1 MKRLLQLTFLSFL
14 SSVLLA
20 NSGTIKGKIA
30 DETTGEPL
38 PYVNVVLTGT
48 NIGATTDI
56 NGTFIINGIEEGN
69 YKIKASFIGYTE
81 FESDIIEVKNGITS
95 SANFYLSPGRT
106 DLEEVVIR
114 VSNFERPEEAAHSM
128 QKISI
133 DEIRSNPGANGDISK
148 VIQSFPGVSSGASFR
163 NDIMVRGGG
172 PAENIFY
179 LDEIEVPTINH
190 FQTQG
195 ASGGTNSMI
204 NSDQLASVDFY
215 SGAFPADKPN
225 ALSSVFNF
233 NLQNG
238 NSIKP
243 KFRFSVGA
251 SEVGLAVD
259 GPAGKKSDY
268 LFSIRRSYLQFLFSA
283 LELPFLPTFNDY
295 QFKWRTRINERNEIK
310 IISIGAYDQFR
321 LNKGIDNPDSEQE
334 YFLNFVPESN
344 QWNYAIG
351 GVYKHYGKNSFQTI
365 VLSRNMLDYS
375 SVKHQNNDI
384 SQAKTFDYNSQEI
397 ENKLRLE
404 HTEIF
409 KTIQYTISLNAEYV
423 QYHAKSY
430 NPIFIND
437 NVVEFNS
444 STKID
449 FFKWGGSFSF
459 VQNFFNDRMKLVF
472 GIRTDANNYTKKMSN
487 AMNQIS
493 PRLSARYNIQ
503 SNVTLTASLGRYFR
517 LPSYT
522 TLGHR
527 DTEGFLVNK
536 NEDIDYIKSDQAILG
551 IEYQPTENVIFSVE
565 GFFKKYNNYPVS
577 LLDSISLAT
586 KGGDFGVYG
595 VGPVISNGEGRAF
608 GVEVLN
614 RTKISNKLNITASY
628 TFYRSQM
635 KDKNGTF
642 ISTNWDNRHLVSI
655 TSTYNFNKSW
665 SVGAKWRYAGGS
677 PYTPYDLELS
687 AIKEAWDT
695 QNEPFKDWSRVNSER
710 FKAFHQLDIRI
721 DKRFFFNKWMVNL
734 YLDIQNAYNF
744 KSQDQDLILP
754 ETDANGNN
762 IVTDNG
768 TRYNL
773 QRIPTSTGT
782 IIPTF
787 GIIIEF

>member
-1 MKRLLQLTFLSFL
+1 MKRILQLTFLSFL
-14 SSVLLA
+14 STVLFA
-20 NSGTIKGKIA
+20 ENGTIKGKIA

-38 PYVNVVLTGT
+38 PYVNVVIAGT
-48 NIGATTDI
+48 SNGSTTDI
-56 NGTFIINGIEEGN
+56 NGIFIIKEINEGN
-69 YKIKASFIGYTE
+69 YTIKASFIGYAE
-81 FESDIIEVKNGITS
+81 FESENIQVKNGATAI
-95 SANFYLSPGRT
+95 ANFNLTPELT
-106 DLEEVVIR
+106 NLEEVVIR
-114 VSNFERPEEAAHSM
+114 VGTFDRPEEATNSM

-133 DEIRSNPGANGDISK
+133 NEIRSNPGANGDISK
-148 VIQSFPGVSSGASFR
+148 VIQSFAGVSSGASFR

-268 LFSIRRSYLQFLFSA
+268 MFSIRRSYLQFLFSA

-295 QFKWRTRINERNEIK
+295 QFKWRTRINEKNEIK

-321 LNKGIDNPDSEQE
+321 LNKGINNPDPEQE
-334 YFLNFVPESN
+334 YILNFVPESN

-351 GVYKHYGKNSFQTI
+351 GVYKHYNEKSFQTV
-365 VLSRNMLDYS
+365 VLSRNMLNYA
-375 SVKHQNNDI
+375 SVKYQNNDVN
-384 SQAKTFDYNSQEI
+384 QFKTFDYESQEI
-397 ENKLRLE
+397 ENKLRIE

-409 KTIQYTISLNAEYV
+409 KNIQYTVSLNAEYV
-423 QYHAKSY
+423 QYNAKSY
-430 NPIFIND
+430 NPVFID
-437 NVVEFNS
+437 GQVVEFNS
-444 STKID
+444 STAID
-449 FFKWGGSFSF
+449 FYKWGGSFSF
-459 VQNFFNDRMKLVF
+459 VQNFLKDRMKLVF
-472 GIRTDANNYTKKMSN
+472 GIRTDANSFTKKMSN

-493 PRLSARYNIQ
+493 PRLSARYNIL
-503 SNVTLTASLGRYFR
+503 STLTLTASLGRYYR
-517 LPSYT
+517 LPAYT

-527 DTEGFLVNK
+527 DIEGFLVNK
-536 NEDIDYIKSDQAILG
+536 NEDINYIKSDQAVLG
-551 IEYQPTENVIFSVE
+551 IEYQPAENVIFTVE

-577 LLDSISLAT
+577 MIDSVSLAT

-608 GVEVLN
+608 GVEIMN
-614 RTKISNKLNITASY
+614 RTKISNRLNITASY

-635 KDKNGTF
+635 KDKNGIY

-665 SVGAKWRYAGGS
+665 SVGAKWRYAGGA

-695 QNEPFKDWSRVNSER
+695 QNEPFKDWSKVNSER
-710 FKAFHQLDIRI
+710 FKAFHQLDIRV
-721 DKRFFFNKWMVNL
+721 DKRFYFKKWMVNL

-744 KSQDQDLILP
+744 KSQEQDLILP
-754 ETDANGNN
+754 ETDDNGNKTL
-762 IVTDNG
+762 IENG

-773 QRIPTSTGT
+773 TSIPTSTGT

>member
-1 MKRLLQLTFLSFL
+1 MKRRLQLIFFSLFST
-14 SSVLLA
+14 LLWA
-20 NSGTIKGKIA
+20 EGGAIKGTIS
-30 DETTGEPL
+30 DETTSEPL

-69 YKIKASFIGYTE
+69 HKIKASFIGYTA

-95 SANFYLSPGRT
+95 IANFYLSPGLT

-114 VSNFERPEEAAHSM
+114 VSNFERPEDVAHSM

-172 PAENIFY
+172 PAENTFY

-238 NSIKP
+238 NPIKP
-243 KFRFSVGA
+243 KFRFSIGA
-251 SEVGLAVD
+251 SEVALAVD

-321 LNKGIDNPDSEQE
+321 LNKGIDNPDPEQE
-334 YFLNFVPESN
+334 YILNFVPESN

-351 GVYKHYGKNSFQTI
+351 GVYKHYGENSFQTV
-365 VLSRNMLDYS
+365 VLSRNMLNNASFKY
-375 SVKHQNNDI
+375 QNNDI
-384 SQAKTFDYNSQEI
+384 NQAKTFDYDSQEI
-397 ENKLRLE
+397 ENKLRVE
-404 HTEIF
+404 YTELF
-409 KTIQYTISLNAEYV
+409 KDIQYTVSLNAEYV

-430 NPIFIND
+430 NPIFINGQ
-437 NVVEFNS
+437 VIAFNS
-444 STKID
+444 STAID
-449 FFKWGGSFSF
+449 FYKWGGSFSF
-459 VQNFFNDRMKLVF
+459 VQNFLNDRMKLIF

-493 PRLSARYNIQ
+493 PRLSARYNVR
-503 SNVTLTASLGRYFR
+503 SNVTFTASLGRYFR

-522 TLGHR
+522 TLDHR

-536 NEDIDYIKSDQAILG
+536 NEDINYIKSDQAILG
-551 IEYQPTENVIFSVE
+551 IEYQSAENVIFSVE

-577 LLDSISLAT
+577 LLDSVSLAT

-608 GVEVLN
+608 GVEILN

-655 TSTYNFNKSW
+655 TFTYNFNKSW
-665 SVGAKWRYAGGS
+665 SVGAIWRYAGGS
-677 PYTPYDLELS
+677 PYTPYDLEIS

-695 QNEPFKDWSRVNSER
+695 QNEPFKDWNRVNSER
-710 FKAFHQLDIRI
+710 FNAFHQLDIRI
-721 DKRFFFNKWMVNL
+721 DKRFFFKKWMLNL
-734 YLDIQNAYNF
+734 YLDVQNAYNF
-744 KSQDQDLILP
+744 KSQEQDLILP
-754 ETDANGNN
+754 EKDNNGNQ
-762 IVTDNG
+762 ILVENG
-768 TRYNL
+768 TKYKL
-773 QRIPTSTGT
+773 QSIPTSTGT

>member
-1 MKRLLQLTFLSFL
+1 MKRLLQLSFLSFL

-20 NSGTIKGKIA
+20 NNGAIKGKIA

-38 PYVNVVLTGT
+38 PYVNVVLAGT

-56 NGTFIINGIEEGN
+56 NGTFIINDIEEGN

-95 SANFYLSPGRT
+95 NANFYLSPGQT

-114 VSNFERPEEAAHSM
+114 ISNFERPEEVAHSM

-321 LNKGIDNPDSEQE
+321 LNKGIDEPDPEQE

-375 SVKHQNNDI
+375 SVKYQNNDI
-384 SQAKTFDYNSQEI
+384 SQARTFDYNSQEI

-409 KTIQYTISLNAEYV
+409 KTIQYTISLNTEYV

-430 NPIFIND
+430 NPIFING

-459 VQNFFNDRMKLVF
+459 VQNLFNDRMKLVF

-493 PRLSARYNIQ
+493 PRISARYNIQ

-577 LLDSISLAT
+577 LLDSVSLAT

-608 GVEVLN
+608 GVEILN

-677 PYTPYDLELS
+677 PYTPYDLEFS

-695 QNEPFKDWSRVNSER
+695 QNEPFKDWSRVNSKR

-721 DKRFFFNKWMVNL
+721 DKRFFFKKWMVNL

-744 KSQDQDLILP
+744 KSQEQDLILP
-754 ETDANGNN
+754 EKDINGNN
-762 IVTDNG
+762 TLLENG
-768 TRYNL
+768 SKYKL
-773 QRIPTSTGT
+773 QSIPTSTGT

>member
-1 MKRLLQLTFLSFL
+1 MKKLYLLLILSL
-14 SSVLLA
+14 VTSA
-20 NSGTIKGKIA
+20 IIAQHGIIKGQII
-30 DETTGEPL
+30 DQITGEPL
-38 PYVNVVLTGT
+38 PFVNVAIEDSNL
-48 NIGATTDI
+48 GAVTDES
-56 NGTFIINGIEEGN
+56 GSFIINNVEAGFVTL
-69 YKIKASFIGYTE
+69 KASFIGYAAYSSE
-81 FESDIIEVKNGITS
+81 IMEVKNGSTS
-95 SANFYLSPGRT
+95 IVNIDFIPTLT

-114 VSNFERPEEAAHSM
+114 VSTFERPETATNSM

-148 VIQSFPGVSSGASFR
+148 VIQSFAGVSSGASFR

-172 PAENIFY
+172 PSENTFY

-215 SGAFPADKPN
+215 SGAFPANKPN

-238 NSIKP
+238 NPVKP

-251 SEVGLAVD
+251 SEVALSVD
-259 GPAGKKSDY
+259 GPAGKKSDF

-295 QFKWRTRINERNEIK
+295 QLKWRTRINQKNEIK

-321 LNKGIDNPDSEQE
+321 LNKGIKNPDPEQA
-334 YFLNFVPESN
+334 YILNFVPETN

-351 GVYKHYGKNSFQTI
+351 GVYKHYGENSFQMI

-375 SVKHQNNDI
+375 SAKYQNNDNNQ
-384 SQAKTFDYNSQEI
+384 SKTFDYNSQEI

-409 KTIQYTISLNAEYV
+409 KNIQYTVSLNAEYV
-423 QYHAKSY
+423 QYNANSY
-430 NPIFIND
+430 NPIFLNG
-437 NVVEFNS
+437 NVVEYNS

-459 VQNFFNDRMKLVF
+459 IQHFFRDRMKFVF
-472 GIRTDANNYTKKMSN
+472 GIRTDANNFTKKMSN
-487 AMNQIS
+487 AINQLS
-493 PRLSARYNIQ
+493 PRISTRYRFEN
-503 SNVTLTASLGRYFR
+503 NVTLTASLGRYYR
-517 LPSYT
+517 LPAYT

-527 DTEGFLVNK
+527 DTEGFLINK
-536 NEDIDYIKSDQAILG
+536 DNDINYIQSDQAVLG
-551 IEYQPTENVIFSVE
+551 IEYQPSESVIFTIE

-577 LLDSISLAT
+577 KIDSVSLAT
-586 KGGDFGVYG
+586 KGGDFGVFG
-595 VGPVISNGEGRAF
+595 VGPVSSTGEGRAF
-608 GVEVLN
+608 GVEVMN
-614 RTKISNKLNITASY
+614 RTNLSDKLSVTASY

-635 KDKNGTF
+635 KDKNGQF
-642 ISTNWDNRHLVSI
+642 ISTNWDNRHLVTI
-655 TSTYNFNKSW
+655 TSTYNFNRSW
-665 SVGAKWRYAGGS
+665 SVGAKWRYAGGT
-677 PYTPYDLELS
+677 PYTPYDLEVS
-687 AIKEAWDT
+687 SIKEAWDT
-695 QNEPFKDWSRVNSER
+695 QNEPFKDWSLVNSER
-710 FKAFHQLDIRI
+710 FSAFHQLDFRV
-721 DKRFFFNKWMVNL
+721 DKRFYFKKWMVNL

-744 KSQDQDLILP
+744 KSQDQDLVLP
-754 ETDANGNN
+754 EKDANGSN
-762 IVTDNG
+762 IEIENG